1 MTDELKTVYH
11 IQTEIWHLFKK
22 YGVCSLDDA
31 AWDDLCAESNQ
42 LFKKYAADNPDM
54 GQLFKDM
61 YTALIN
67 YYRRKESGQ

>member
-11 IQTEIWHLFKK
+11 IQTEIWH
-22 YGVCSLDDA
+22 
-31 AWDDLCAESNQ
+31 